1 MCEDFDRENCLP
13 NKNLLCAQVFRCLP
27 FSPVFDLV
35 EEIGEGTFS
44 TVYLAVRRGGP
55 AKIALKH
62 LVPTSKP
69 TRIAMEVECMEKGE
83 FLKSPKTCI
92 GVGCT

>member
-1 MCEDFDRENCLP
+1 
-13 NKNLLCAQVFRCLP
+13 
-27 FSPVFDLV
+27 VFDLV

-83 FLKSPKTCI
+83 FTKIYLIPFFVKGSVFFFSSLDSHPH
-92 GVGCT
+92 